1 MRSLAQNAL
10 LVVLIVI
17 VINNRHS
24 LVLFGGLHFPILLG
38 TGWLLGRRSRIL
50 AVVRVAGFS
59 GIVFRAFILEVIFI
73 LILVFVISGV
83 FGLGA
88 LGLLLRRYM

>member
-1 MRSLAQNAL
+1 MRSLAQSAL

-59 GIVFRAFILEVIFI
+59 GIVFRAFFI